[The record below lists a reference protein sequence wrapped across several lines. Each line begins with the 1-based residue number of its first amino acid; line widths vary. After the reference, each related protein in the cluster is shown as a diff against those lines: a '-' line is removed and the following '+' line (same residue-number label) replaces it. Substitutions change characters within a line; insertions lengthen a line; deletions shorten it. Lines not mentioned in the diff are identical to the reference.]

1 MALAAAGCGNS
12 GNSTSSAGAI
22 AAQQNADDMAVQA
35 VTGLAVVGGDV
46 QNVFHDIAVEAPAG
60 PARVAPARAL
70 WDTTVTAPGLT
81 YQASAIFYDGSDQP
95 LPGYGPQ
102 AVRLT

>member
-1 MALAAAGCGNS
+1 MRRILIGSLGLTLMALAAAGCGNS

-46 QNVFHDIAVEAPAG
+46 QNVFHDTPSALAARHAG
-60 PARVAPARAL
+60 PGARA
-70 WDTTVTAPGLT
+70 VGH
-81 YQASAIFYDGSDQP
+81 DGHRPRPHLSGQRH
-95 LPGYGPQ
+95 L
-102 AVRLT
+102 L